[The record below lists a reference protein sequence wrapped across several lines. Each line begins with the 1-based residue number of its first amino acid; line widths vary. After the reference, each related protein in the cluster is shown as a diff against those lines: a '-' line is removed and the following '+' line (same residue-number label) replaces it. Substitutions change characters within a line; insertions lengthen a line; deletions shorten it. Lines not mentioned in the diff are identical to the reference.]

1 MPVAGISNGLKEEST
16 KETPN
21 IAKLT
26 DKTQVKAPASDR
38 AGDPVEIL
46 NESDEIAE
54 EALRQEWQMVA
65 RMMDKIFFIVF
76 LLLQVSLIIGI
87 VSIIPWNWVD

>member
-1 MPVAGISNGLKEEST
+1 MADISNGLKEEST
-16 KETPN
+16 KENPN
-21 IAKLT
+21 MAKSA
-26 DKTQVKAPASDR
+26 DKTQLKAPANDR
-38 AGDPVEIL
+38 NGDVVETCD
-46 NESDEIAE
+46 ESHEIAE

-87 VSIIPWNWVD
+87 ISVI